1 MSYVKNSQNGKT
13 FFKKKKKIH
22 LVMFIVKIK
31 EFSIKII
38 KDIFKNIEMHKEQIT
53 WINKKSG

>member
-13 FFKKKKKIH
+13 FFKKKKNPH

-38 KDIFKNIEMHKEQIT
+38 KATFKKIEMHKEQIT

>member
-1 MSYVKNSQNGKT
+1 MSYIKNSQNGKA
-13 FFKKKKKIH
+13 FFKKKKKNPH

-38 KDIFKNIEMHKEQIT
+38 KDTF
-53 WINKKSG
+53 